1 MVERLGSGTVHLRR
15 SPMQRG
21 YGWFMAFIN
30 ALLAPG
36 IPVLAAGPW
45 TYFRSDPGAVKWLL
59 LIVAP
64 FVAVAASGTAAAGFR
79 LATSPR
85 GVVRLEVDGITVND
99 PSVFREPL
107 RLTRSEVAT
116 ISAAPTGAFAFSV
129 SGAAAK
135 EHAALV
141 SLYAE
146 RPNVLVKFTQP
157 RLMTM
162 ARRNYGLTAHYALR
176 APSPKKE
183 VWGLWLRTE
192 DLAGRD
198 RLVAWAS

>member
-1 MVERLGSGTVHLRR
+1 MVERLGGGTVHLRR
-15 SPMQRG
+15 PPMQRG
-21 YGWFMAFIN
+21 YGWFMAVMS
-30 ALLAPG
+30 ALLAAG
-36 IPVLAAGPW
+36 VPVLAAGPW

-64 FVAVAASGTAAAGFR
+64 FAAVAAGGTAGAGFR

-85 GVVRLEVDGITVND
+85 GVVRLDTDGITVTD
-99 PSVFREPL
+99 PSVFRETL
-107 RLTRSEVAT
+107 RLARSDVAT
-116 ISAAPTGAFAFSV
+116 ISAAPTGRFAFGV
-129 SGAAAK
+129 WGAAAK

-157 RLMTM
+157 TLLAM
-162 ARRNYGLTAHYALR
+162 ARRNYGLQANYALR
-176 APSPKKE
+176 APSRKKQ

-192 DLAGRD
+192 DEAGRD